1 MELSMFE
8 IALLAWCFIATSC
21 WLDAR
26 QDARKAKF
34 VLTHLVENDEVRD
47 MIVQDIKKLR
57 QLEEQ
62 NATN

>member
-26 QDARKAKF
+26 RDARVAK
-34 VLTHLVENDEVRD
+34 HLLFEFIENPEARE
-47 MIVQDIKKLR
+47 QFIKVHKQVGEAMKR
-57 QLEEQ
+57 